1 MKKITMKRGFGNPL
15 GAILDPLKILVVLG
29 LLLSFLPT
37 CQRKPPGGPLELL
50 YTAPFETGI
59 EKGSDLPGTGIRY
72 VGLSDKGAEILID
85 DQTAF
90 KQKGDSLGWK
100 GNPVENVDLDLSLRV
115 LWFTEET
122 LYVGG
127 AAKATIRDPMPEV
140 ASIPEVPVKY
150 SNAPVTYRVEKGDSI
165 PGTLVKYV
173 GKAEE
178 GIELSGVEGYPY
190 RKLGDSVVWEG
201 KLREKAFLRLNVRVF
216 FIAEDF
222 IRVAGTAALL
232 LAP

>member
-1 MKKITMKRGFGNPL
+1 MKKRTIM
-15 GAILDPLKILVVLG
+15 LVVLG
-29 LLLSFLPT
+29 LLLSFLPA
-37 CQRKPPGGPLELL
+37 CQRKLPGGPWELL
-50 YTAPFETGI
+50 YIAPFETGI

-72 VGLSDKGAEILID
+72 LGLSDKGAEILID
-85 DQTAF
+85 DQAAF
-90 KQKGDSLGWK
+90 KQKGDSLDWK

-115 LWFTEET
+115 LWVTEET
-122 LYVGG
+122 VYVGG
-127 AAKATIRDPMPEV
+127 TAKMTVRDPTPAA
-140 ASIPEVPVKY
+140 ASIPTEVPTKY

-190 RKLGDSVVWEG
+190 RKLGDSIVWKG
-201 KLREKAFLRLNVRVF
+201 KLRERVFLQLNVRVV

-222 IRVAGTAALL
+222 IRVAGTATLSL
-232 LAP
+232 TP

>member
-1 MKKITMKRGFGNPL
+1 MKKKMIT
-15 GAILDPLKILVVLG
+15 LVVLG
-29 LLLSFLPT
+29 LLLSFLPA
-37 CQRKPPGGPLELL
+37 CQRQSEGGPLELI

-59 EKGSDLPGTGIRY
+59 ERGADLPGTGIRY
-72 VGLSDKGAEILID
+72 LGLSDKGAEILID

-100 GNPVENVDLDLSLRV
+100 GNPVGNVDLNLSLRV
-115 LWFTEET
+115 LWVTEET
-122 LYVGG
+122 IYVGG
-127 AAKATIRDPMPEV
+127 TAKATVRDPMPEEV
-140 ASIPEVPVKY
+140 PIPTEPPVKY
-150 SNAPVTYRVEKGDSI
+150 SSAPVTYRVKKGDYI

-173 GKAEE
+173 GKNEE

-201 KLREKAFLRLNVRVF
+201 KLLEGAFLQLNVRVL
-216 FIAEDF
+216 FIASDF
-222 IRVAGTAALL
+222 INVTGTAALL

>member
-1 MKKITMKRGFGNPL
+1 MKKKTL
-15 GAILDPLKILVVLG
+15 TLVVLG
-29 LLLSFLPT
+29 LLLSFLPA
-37 CQRKPPGGPLELL
+37 CQRQPEGGPLELI

-72 VGLSDKGAEILID
+72 LGLSDKGAEILID

-90 KQKGDSLGWK
+90 KQKGDSIGWK
-100 GNPVENVDLDLSLRV
+100 GNPVGNVDLNLSLRV
-115 LWFTEET
+115 LWVTEET

-127 AAKATIRDPMPEV
+127 TARATVRDPMPEA
-140 ASIPEVPVKY
+140 ASIPTEPPVKY
-150 SNAPVTYRVEKGDSI
+150 SNAPVTYQVKKGDYI
-165 PGTLVKYV
+165 PGALVKYV
-173 GKAEE
+173 GKHEE

-201 KLREKAFLRLNVRVF
+201 KLLEGVFLQLNVRVL

-222 IRVAGTAALL
+222 INVTGAAALL
-232 LAP
+232 LTP

>member
-1 MKKITMKRGFGNPL
+1 MKKN
-15 GAILDPLKILVVLG
+15 AIALVVLG
-29 LLLSFLPT
+29 LLLSFLPA
-37 CQRKPPGGPLELL
+37 CQRKPDGGPLELL

-59 EKGSDLPGTGIRY
+59 EKGSNLPGTGIRY
-72 VGLSDKGAEILID
+72 RGLSEMGAEILID

-90 KQKGDSLGWK
+90 KQKGDSLDWK
-100 GNPVENVDLDLSLRV
+100 GSPVGNVELDLTLRV

-127 AAKATIRDPMPEV
+127 TAKATVRGPTPAA
-140 ASIPEVPVKY
+140 ASIPTEPPVKY
-150 SNAPVTYRVEKGDSI
+150 SNALVTYQVKKGNTI
-165 PGTLVKYV
+165 PGTLAKYV

-190 RKLGDSVVWEG
+190 RKLGDSIVWEG
-201 KLREKAFLRLNVRVF
+201 KLREGVFLQLNVRVL

-222 IRVAGTAALL
+222 INVTGTAALL
-232 LAP
+232 LTP

>member
-1 MKKITMKRGFGNPL
+1 MKKTAAM
-15 GAILDPLKILVVLG
+15 LVVLG

-59 EKGSDLPGTGIRY
+59 EKGSDLPGTGIHY
-72 VGLSDKGAEILID
+72 VSLSDKGAEILID

-90 KQKGDSLGWK
+90 KQKGDSLDWK
-100 GNPVENVDLDLSLRV
+100 GSPVENVDLDLTLRV

-122 LYVGG
+122 LYVAGT
-127 AAKATIRDPMPEV
+127 AKATVRDPMPVV
-140 ASIPEVPVKY
+140 ASIPTEPPVKY

-173 GKAEE
+173 GKTEE

-190 RKLGDSVVWEG
+190 RKLGDSIVWEG
-201 KLREKAFLRLNVRVF
+201 KLREKVFLQLNVRVI

-222 IRVAGTAALL
+222 IRVAGTATLL

>member
-1 MKKITMKRGFGNPL
+1 MKKKMIT
-15 GAILDPLKILVVLG
+15 LVVLG
-29 LLLSFLPT
+29 LLLSFLPA
-37 CQRKPPGGPLELL
+37 CQRQPEGGPLELI

-59 EKGSDLPGTGIRY
+59 ERGSDLPGTGIRY
-72 VGLSDKGAEILID
+72 LGLSDKGAEILID

-100 GNPVENVDLDLSLRV
+100 GNPVGNVDLNLSLRV
-115 LWFTEET
+115 LWVTEET

-127 AAKATIRDPMPEV
+127 TARATVRDPMPEA
-140 ASIPEVPVKY
+140 ASIPTEPPVKY
-150 SNAPVTYRVEKGDSI
+150 SSAPVTYQVKKGDYI

-173 GKAEE
+173 GKHEE

-201 KLREKAFLRLNVRVF
+201 KLLEGVFLQLNVRVL
-216 FIAEDF
+216 FIAADF
-222 IRVAGTAALL
+222 INVTGTAALL
-232 LAP
+232 LSP

>member
-1 MKKITMKRGFGNPL
+1 MKKTAL
-15 GAILDPLKILVVLG
+15 TLVVLG
-29 LLLSFLPT
+29 LLLFSLPT

-90 KQKGDSLGWK
+90 KQKGDSLDWK
-100 GNPVENVDLDLSLRV
+100 GSPVENVDLDLTLRV
-115 LWFTEET
+115 LWVTEQT
-122 LYVGG
+122 LHVGG
-127 AAKATIRDPMPEV
+127 TAQVTVRDPRPEA

-150 SNAPVTYRVEKGDSI
+150 SNAPVTYRVEKGDYI
-165 PGTLVKYV
+165 PGTLVEYV
-173 GKAEE
+173 SKAEE
-178 GIELSGVEGYPY
+178 GIELGGIEGYPY
-190 RKLGDSVVWEG
+190 RKLGDSIVWKG
-201 KLREKAFLRLNVRVF
+201 KLREKVFLQLNVRVI
-216 FIAEDF
+216 FIAESF
-222 IRVAGTAALL
+222 IRVAGTAAVL

>member
-1 MKKITMKRGFGNPL
+1 MKKT
-15 GAILDPLKILVVLG
+15 AAVLVVLG

-37 CQRKPPGGPLELL
+37 CQRTLPGGPLELL
-50 YTAPFETGI
+50 YIAPFETGI

-85 DQTAF
+85 DQAAF
-90 KQKGDSLGWK
+90 KQKGDSLDWK
-100 GNPVENVDLDLSLRV
+100 GNPAENVRLDLTLRV

-122 LYVGG
+122 LYVAGT
-127 AAKATIRDPMPEV
+127 ARATVRDPVPEV
-140 ASIPEVPVKY
+140 ASIPTEPPVKY

-165 PGTLVKYV
+165 PGTLVKYL

-190 RKLGDSVVWEG
+190 RKLGDSIVWEG
-201 KLREKAFLRLNVRVF
+201 KLKEKVFLLLNVRVI
-216 FIAEDF
+216 FIAADF
-222 IRVAGTAALL
+222 IRVVGTATLL
-232 LAP
+232 LTP

>member
-1 MKKITMKRGFGNPL
+1 LQALEDAIDQEKENEMRKQVIT
-15 GAILDPLKILVVLG
+15 LVVLG

-37 CQRKPPGGPLELL
+37 CQRQPEGGPLELV

-59 EKGSDLPGTGIRY
+59 EKGFNLLGTGIRY

-90 KQKGDSLGWK
+90 KQKGDSLDWK
-100 GNPVENVDLDLSLRV
+100 GSPVENVDLGLSLRV
-115 LWFTEET
+115 LWFTEQT

-127 AAKATIRDPMPEV
+127 TAQATVRDPTPEM

-150 SNAPVTYRVEKGDSI
+150 SNAPVTYRVEKGDNV

-173 GKAEE
+173 SKQEE

-190 RKLGDSVVWEG
+190 RKLGDSIIWEG
-201 KLREKAFLRLNVRVF
+201 QLREKVFLQLNVRVI

-222 IRVAGTAALL
+222 ISVAGTATLL

>member
-1 MKKITMKRGFGNPL
+1 MKKTAAM
-15 GAILDPLKILVVLG
+15 LVVLG

-59 EKGSDLPGTGIRY
+59 EKGSDLPGTGIHY
-72 VGLSDKGAEILID
+72 VSLSDKGAEILID

-90 KQKGDSLGWK
+90 KQKGDSLDWK
-100 GNPVENVDLDLSLRV
+100 GSPVENVDLDLTLRV

-127 AAKATIRDPMPEV
+127 AAQATVRDPMPV
-140 ASIPEVPVKY
+140 AASIPTEGPVKY

-190 RKLGDSVVWEG
+190 RKLGDSIVWEG
-201 KLREKAFLRLNVRVF
+201 KLREKVFLQLNVRVI

-222 IRVAGTAALL
+222 IRVAGTATLL

>member
-1 MKKITMKRGFGNPL
+1 VVVRGRPIRSREEDEVKKKAIT
-15 GAILDPLKILVVLG
+15 LVVLG
-29 LLLSFLPT
+29 LLLSFLLA

-59 EKGSDLPGTGIRY
+59 EKGSNLPGTGIRY

-90 KQKGDSLGWK
+90 KQKGDSLDWK
-100 GNPVENVDLDLSLRV
+100 GTPVENVDLDLTLRV

-127 AAKATIRDPMPEV
+127 TAKATVRDPRPEI
-140 ASIPEVPVKY
+140 ASIPTVPVGY
-150 SNAPVTYRVEKGDSI
+150 SNAPVTYRVKKGDHI

-173 GKAEE
+173 GQAEE

-190 RKLGDSVVWEG
+190 RKLGDSIVWEG
-201 KLREKAFLRLNVRVF
+201 KLREKAFLQLNVRVLL
-216 FIAEDF
+216 ITEDS
-222 IRVAGTAALL
+222 IRVAGTATLL
-232 LAP
+232 LTL

>member
-1 MKKITMKRGFGNPL
+1 MKNKIIT
-15 GAILDPLKILVVLG
+15 LVVLG
-29 LLLSFLPT
+29 LLLIILPA
-37 CQRKPPGGPLELL
+37 CQRQSEGGPLELI

-59 EKGSDLPGTGIRY
+59 ERGGGLPGTGIRY
-72 VGLSDKGAEILID
+72 VGSSDKGAEILID

-100 GNPVENVDLDLSLRV
+100 GDSVENVHLDLSLRV
-115 LWFTEET
+115 LWVTEET

-127 AAKATIRDPMPEV
+127 TAKATVRDP
-140 ASIPEVPVKY
+140 IPEAASLPTEPPVKY
-150 SNAPVTYRVEKGDSI
+150 SNAPVTYRVKKGDYI

-173 GKAEE
+173 GKHEE

-201 KLREKAFLRLNVRVF
+201 KLLERVLLQLNVRVL
-216 FIAEDF
+216 FIASDF
-222 IRVAGTAALL
+222 INVTGTAALSL
-232 LAP
+232 TP